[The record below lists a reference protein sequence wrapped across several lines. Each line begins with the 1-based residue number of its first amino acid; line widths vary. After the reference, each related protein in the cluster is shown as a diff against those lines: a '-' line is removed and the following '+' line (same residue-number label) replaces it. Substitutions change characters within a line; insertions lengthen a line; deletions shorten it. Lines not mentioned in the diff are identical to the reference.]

1 MILSVVGRKMDEEII
16 PEAETP
22 EPRIAPLAVLAE
34 TQDFVVI
41 NKPSGLLS
49 IPDRYGVDLPNAER
63 QLRKKY
69 GEIFVVHR
77 LDKDTSGVMVFAR
90 TAESHKIL
98 SKAFEERAVQKVY
111 LAIVDG
117 CPAQLEGKIEAAIG
131 EDSSRAGKM
140 KIDENKGKSSITTYK
155 VVEKFRR
162 FSLLELKPETGRQ
175 HQIRVHCAML
185 GHPLTVDPLYGKRKE
200 FLLSEFKRGYKGK
213 ENERPI
219 MGRLSLHSSILTFP
233 EIHSGQVISFQAPMP
248 KDMNATIKQLRQNDS
263 L

>member
-1 MILSVVGRKMDEEII
+1 MEDEII
-16 PEAETP
+16 TIPTNT
-22 EPRIAPLAVLAE
+22 EPRLAPLNIIAE
-34 TQDFVVI
+34 SPDYVVI

-49 IPDRYGVDLPNAER
+49 IPDRYGVDLPNVEK
-63 QLRKKY
+63 QLRNKY

-90 TAESHKIL
+90 TPESHKFL
-98 SKAFEERAVQKVY
+98 SKAFEERLVQKVY

-117 CPAQLEGKIEAAIG
+117 CPMPLEGRIEAAIG
-131 EDSSRAGKM
+131 EDASRAGKM
-140 KIDENKGKSSITTYK
+140 KIDESKGKSSITTYK
-155 VVEKFRR
+155 VVERFRR

-185 GHPLTVDPLYGKRKE
+185 GHPLVVDPLYGKRKQ

-219 MGRLSLHSSILTFP
+219 MGRLSLHSSVLTFP
-233 EIHSGQVISFQAPMP
+233 EFPSGQVISYQAPMP
-248 KDMNATIKQLRQNDS
+248 KDMNATLKQLRQNDS